1 LDGIEFGEG
10 LKGEYRWT
18 YLMLGAGRELRG
30 AERHGVPGRV
40 TQAGLAGGGGQG
52 ADGVGELG
60 DGRSDA
66 RHGDGERLGGVERG
80 KMKVKM
86 ERRGEE
92 RRGGEVDEVP

>member
-30 AERHGVPGRV
+30 AERHGVPGRI

-52 ADGVGELG
+52 ADDVGELG

-66 RHGDGERLGGVERG
+66 RHGDGGRGVERG

-92 RRGGEVDEVP
+92 RSEVDGVP